1 MQPAEAP
8 DSVDFATMMAVEP
21 HGPDAFVGIGPRYPW
36 GGLYG
41 GQIVAQSLRAAGA
54 TVDPQFRVHSLHAYF
69 IRRGDHTE
77 PIRFEVDRVRN
88 GRSFATR
95 RVDARQSVGA
105 ILVMATSF
113 QADEDAPEVHAAK
126 PPDGPG
132 PDEFEPGGWSTQF
145 DRRIVPQAR
154 SRGHAAAWMRM
165 TQAVGDDPL
174 LHACALAYVSDDL
187 PTDAVV
193 TLDPRLAASPAEGDF
208 EGVMTASLDHAIWFH
223 RPVRADEWHLFSFT
237 CQGLMGSRGVAIGQV
252 YDAQGVHVATV
263 AQEVL
268 LRVRVG

>member
-1 MQPAEAP
+1 MAAP

-21 HGPDAFVGIGPRYPW
+21 HGPDALVGIGPRYPW

-54 TVDPQFRVHSLHAYF
+54 TVDPVFRVHSLHAYF

-113 QADEDAPEVHAAK
+113 HVDEDAPEVHAAD
-126 PPDGPG
+126 PPDL
-132 PDEFEPGGWSTQF
+132 PDPEALEPGGWSTQF
-145 DRRIVPQAR
+145 DRRMIPEAR
-154 SRGHAAAWMRM
+154 GRGRAAAWMRM
-165 TQAVGDDPL
+165 TEAVGDDSL

-193 TLDPRLAASPAEGDF
+193 TLDPRITSEDDYGQ
-208 EGVMTASLDHAIWFH
+208 VMTASLDHAMWFH
-223 RPVRADEWHLFSFT
+223 RPVRADEWHLFYFT

-252 YDAQGVHVATV
+252 YDRQRVHVATV

-268 LRVRVG
+268 LRRRVG